1 MKKEKCQK
9 KETHPMFTIETD
21 LQDTDRACCIEAD
34 STGTKEVTVTNYNG
48 YPIYV
53 DLHLQ
58 SLNER
63 VQFADSGKMEYH
75 VAQKLLPPAEMGNP
89 TQKTFRL
96 EVSQY
101 SDGLDSEDSIRV
113 NLTYYDQEDAPEEL
127 KNDSIPKVFSE
138 VELAQ

>member
-63 VQFADSGKMEYH
+63 VQFVDSGEMEYH
-75 VAQKLLPPAEMGNP
+75 VARKLLPPAEMGNP
-89 TQKTFRL
+89 TQKTFCL

-113 NLTYYDQEDAPEEL
+113 NLTYYDQEDVPEEL

-138 VELAQ
+138 VELAK